1 MLVLACAI
9 MFQLPIV
16 VYFLTKAGIVTPSIL
31 KTYRKHAIIII
42 LVISAIIT
50 PPDVVSQVLIALPLL
65 VLYQISIFISKNV
78 IKNDPDLILQDD

>member
-42 LVISAIIT
+42 LVVSAIIT
-50 PPDVVSQVLIALPLL
+50 PPDVVSQILIALPLL

>member
-16 VYFLTKAGIVTPSIL
+16 VFFLTKAGIVTPKTMI
-31 KTYRKHAIIII
+31 TYRKHAIIII

-50 PPDVVSQVLIALPLL
+50 PPDVVSQILIALPLL
-65 VLYQISIFISKNV
+65 VLYQISIFISKTV
-78 IKNDPDLILQDD
+78 IKNDPDLLLSED

>member
-16 VYFLTKAGIVTPSIL
+16 VYFLTKAGIVTPKTL
-31 KTYRKHAIIII
+31 TTYRKHAIIII
-42 LVISAIIT
+42 LVVSAIIT
-50 PPDVVSQVLIALPLL
+50 PPDVVSQILIALPLL
-65 VLYQISIFISKNV
+65 VLYQISIFISKTV